1 MFLFNFFHS
10 FIAVL
15 SILCFYGRYLMMTI
29 CLIRKYHLQ
38 SKTALEYVTW
48 WKFRPYCR
56 HVYDVLRS
64 SETTQ
69 ACKQGRSAAIRLRC
83 NPTVT
88 TKDLIMLPRYLTEP
102 GLTRVVQTTCGLT
115 YILYNNSTNMS
126 HTELCESKDKWTPL
140 RSLLSRNGCKHLSY
154 LVFFHSNCSEGTCD
168 GCTFHFLWES
178 QHACPLCTKHHYRE
192 IVSACIQGIQ
202 VVLHRQPN
210 KSITGP
216 SQSLFVLREK
226 NIRLDSRENQF

>member
-1 MFLFNFFHS
+1 MSHGGSLG
-10 FIAVL
+10 L
-15 SILCFYGRYLMMTI
+15 
-29 CLIRKYHLQ
+29 
-38 SKTALEYVTW
+38 
-48 WKFRPYCR
+48 YCR
-56 HVYDVLRS
+56 HVCDVSRS

-69 ACKQGRSAAIRLRC
+69 ACKQGRSAAVRLRC

-88 TKDLIMLPRYLTEP
+88 TKDLIMLPRYLTKP

-115 YILYNNSTNMS
+115 HILYNNSTNMS

-154 LVFFHSNCSEGTCD
+154 LVFLHSNCSEGTCD

-178 QHACPLCTKHHYRE
+178 QHACPLCTKNHYRE

-202 VVLHRQPN
+202 VVLHTQPK

-216 SQSLFVLREK
+216 SQVFLCWEK
-226 NIRLDSRENQF
+226 NKHQTWPQGKPVLNNKQDNVKILIYSII